1 LSFFILSRKPKMST
15 QSSNSSKQIF
25 CKKHPNYPIKFVCS
39 YGSCIPSSPF
49 ICENCLKLDSQ
60 HIQTHKPFIYP
71 YTEFLT
77 LQTSK
82 PSAKLLPLLTQI
94 LQEIEKKVSL
104 YSQHCEGEVQEID
117 RDFATLFKTFF
128 SVSETSK
135 NFLKDHVKSEIKK
148 VSEKLSSYKKTL
160 KELVETDG
168 GSSLAKKADFLVN
181 MFTKDNEKS
190 LEALSPEDLI
200 PKLITKNQNSN
211 KLRGDLVLLQTDI
224 ENMLQNKVK
233 YKKNEQTKKL
243 YDEIKQEF
251 ERSCK
256 DMYRQFKAMIEGG
269 DQNDLRRSIFT
280 MKKSLLPTQ
289 TQTITIDLSLPNKT
303 MRNSTAFDQRTSIIT
318 ANEPNFKRINA
329 FPEIKNPKVLD
340 AISKFGGY
348 NMKQEDSYFNN
359 IQEQGP
365 FQYEDGSV
373 YVGHMKDNRRYG
385 RGKLLFQDGA
395 YYEGYWK
402 DDAPYGYCRFI
413 KANGDLYEGMCLNF
427 KANGKGS
434 FYCLDGYKYIGD
446 FIDDMKEGNGEEF
459 FANGLEIIGEY
470 HQGVLQGNGTLKY
483 PDGTLYKGEFN
494 NYQLLG
500 QGEMIYPN
508 GEKYLGQINNGKKEG
523 KGIYMWPDGRKYE
536 GDFAND
542 ACHGNGI
549 FWWADGLMYKG
560 QWKDGVQHGSG
571 VEMSD
576 DGTTEKEGVW
586 ENGKW
591 VKWSK

>member
-1 LSFFILSRKPKMST
+1 MSN
-15 QSSNSSKQIF
+15 QSSSNPKQLF
-25 CKKHPNYPIKFVCS
+25 CKKHPTYPIKFVCS
-39 YGSCIPSSPF
+39 YGSCTSAAL
-49 ICENCLKLDSQ
+49 ICENCLKFDTQ

-77 LQTSK
+77 IQNSK
-82 PSAKLLPLLTQI
+82 PSLKLLPLLNQI

-148 VSEKLSSYKKTL
+148 VNEKLSAYKKNL
-160 KELVETDG
+160 KELVDQDG
-168 GSSLAKKADFLVN
+168 GSSQGKKTTDFIIN
-181 MFTKDNEKS
+181 IFSKDTDKG
-190 LEALSPEDLI
+190 LEGLSPEDLI
-200 PKLITKNQNSN
+200 PKLITKNLGCN

-224 ENMLQNKVK
+224 ETMLQNKVK
-233 YKKNEQTKKL
+233 YKKNEQAKKL

-269 DQNDLRRSIFT
+269 DQNDLRRSIFS
-280 MKKSLLPTQ
+280 MKKSLMPSQ
-289 TQTITIDLSLPNKT
+289 TQTITIDLSVPNRMKQ
-303 MRNSTAFDQRTSIIT
+303 STTLDQRPSIGLFE
-318 ANEPNFKRINA
+318 ANFKRINV
-329 FPEIKNPKVLD
+329 FPEIKNQLVLE

-373 YVGHMKDNRRYG
+373 YIGHMKDNRRYG
-385 RGKLLFQDGA
+385 RGKLLFVDGA

-402 DDAPYGYCRFI
+402 DDSPFGYCRFI

-427 KANGKGS
+427 KANGKGA
-434 FYCLDGYKYIGD
+434 FYCLDGYKYMGE
-446 FIDDMKEGNGEEF
+446 FIDDMKEGPGEEF
-459 FANGLEIIGEY
+459 FPNGLEIIGEY

-483 PDGTLYKGEFN
+483 PDKTIYKGEFN

-508 GEKYLGQINNGKKEG
+508 GEKYLGQINNGKKDG

-536 GDFAND
+536 GDFVND
-542 ACHGNGI
+542 VCHGSGI
-549 FWWADGLMYKG
+549 FWWPDGLMYKG
-560 QWKDGVQHGSG
+560 QWKDGVQHGVG
-571 VEMSD
+571 VELND
-576 DGTTEKEGVW
+576 DGTAEKEGEW

-591 VKWSK
+591 IKWVKG